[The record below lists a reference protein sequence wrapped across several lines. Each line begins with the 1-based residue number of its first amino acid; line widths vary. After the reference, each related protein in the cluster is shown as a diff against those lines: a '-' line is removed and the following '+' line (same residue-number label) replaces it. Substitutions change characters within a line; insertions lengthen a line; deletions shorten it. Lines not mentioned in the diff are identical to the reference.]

1 MKELVCILCP
11 NGCRLHVE
19 DKAESEGLT
28 EVGSL
33 NGLVITGN
41 LCKRGLDFAAAEF
54 TNPSRIV
61 TTTVRTIFPDVPILP
76 VRTDREIPKGKIRY
90 FMEII
95 NGITVTEF
103 PGIGEIVLKDIPG
116 LGINVIATS
125 NLLKERE
132 V

>member
-1 MKELVCILCP
+1 VKKLICILCP
-11 NGCRLHVE
+11 NGCRLYVE
-19 DKAESEGLT
+19 DKIEGLA
-28 EVGSL
+28 V
-33 NGLVITGN
+33 TGN
-41 LCKRGLDFAAAEF
+41 LCKRGLDFAEAEI
-54 TNPSRIV
+54 TNPGRTV
-61 TTTVRTIFPDVPILP
+61 TTTVRTIFPDTPVLP

-95 NGITVTEF
+95 NSITVTGS
-103 PGIGEIVLKDIPG
+103 PGIGEIVLKDAPD